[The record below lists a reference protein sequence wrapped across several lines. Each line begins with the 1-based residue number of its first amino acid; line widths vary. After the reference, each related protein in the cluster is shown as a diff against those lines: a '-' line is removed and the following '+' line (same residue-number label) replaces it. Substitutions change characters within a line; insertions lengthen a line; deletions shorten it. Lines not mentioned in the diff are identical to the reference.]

1 MTDGKTS
8 GAAGTNTQKS
18 GKDTPRWEAGPLF
31 ESAMALAV
39 KHHKFQARKRD
50 REPYLGHLLSVA
62 GNVIEAGGS
71 ETQTAAALLHDI
83 NEDCHVEFGV
93 IASTVSPEVADI
105 VRKCSEPEDAPGTDR
120 TLTWG
125 SRKRTALEHLAAS
138 DPSDPSLLVKLA
150 DKTNN
155 CEKTARDF
163 KRWKR
168 TNGTA
173 DGFWDEFNA
182 GDSCQHWWY
191 TGLLEAFRGKFD
203 GTLGDTLFRRFECA
217 VGELFGGREVTACQV
232 SHGHGREPL
241 Q

>member
-83 NEDCHVEFGV
+83 NEDCHVEFEV
-93 IASTVSPEVADI
+93 IASAVSPEVADI

-203 GTLGDTLFRRFECA
+203 GTLGDTLFRRFERA

-232 SHGHGREPL
+232 SHGHGKKVPK
-241 Q
+241 